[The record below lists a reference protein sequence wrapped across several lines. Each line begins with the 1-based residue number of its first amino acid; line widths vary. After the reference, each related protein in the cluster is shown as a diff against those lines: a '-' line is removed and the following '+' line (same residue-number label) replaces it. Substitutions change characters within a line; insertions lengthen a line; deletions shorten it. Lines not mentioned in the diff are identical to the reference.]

1 MTDVLWTAGII
12 GAVVGLAIAALAVI
26 AMIVNVRDPAQR
38 TRAYGFA
45 LVGMSV
51 VPWSGAILLISRLGE
66 RLPVVAGLPPI
77 GLLLVVGLVL
87 RLAASREFRLY
98 HRYRSER

>member
-1 MTDVLWTAGII
+1 VTDALWTAGVI

-26 AMIVNVRDPAQR
+26 AMIINVRDPAQR

-51 VPWSGAILLISRLGE
+51 VSLSGAILLVSRLGD
-66 RLPVVAGLPPI
+66 RLPILAGLPPI
-77 GLLLVVGLVL
+77 ALLLVVGLIL

-98 HRYRSER
+98 RSYRSEG